1 MHVELLNKVKIDIV
15 LMYCCRPAM
24 NEIDRKGPEARVA
37 PYVTWMLAPGH
48 SIPGQTALHS
58 SERVSFHLLYPRPD
72 RPPFPSDGQ
81 DHIYT

>member
-37 PYVTWMLAPGH
+37 PYVTWMLGTRA
-48 SIPGQTALHS
+48 
-58 SERVSFHLLYPRPD
+58 LYPRPD